1 MIIYKKIQFITNV
14 LLGRPTHSRIFHQN
28 CVKQNKQT
36 YQIKQILGSQRPSKV
51 LGWPEGPV
59 MYLGATFGHPKDP
72 EGASGSLKVDLSQ
85 RIKGHNFDKIT
96 CCATVR

>member
-14 LLGRPTHSRIFHQN
+14 LLGRPTHSRIFQQD
-28 CVKQNKQT
+28 CVPLSLR
-36 YQIKQILGSQRPSKV
+36 IKQILGSQRPSKV

>member
-14 LLGRPTHSRIFHQN
+14 LLGRPTHSRIFQQD
-28 CVKQNKQT
+28 CVPLSLR
-36 YQIKQILGSQRPSKV
+36 IKQILGSQRPSKV

-72 EGASGSLKVDLSQ
+72 EGASGSLKVDTN
-85 RIKGHNFDKIT
+85 KGTQF
-96 CCATVR
+96 